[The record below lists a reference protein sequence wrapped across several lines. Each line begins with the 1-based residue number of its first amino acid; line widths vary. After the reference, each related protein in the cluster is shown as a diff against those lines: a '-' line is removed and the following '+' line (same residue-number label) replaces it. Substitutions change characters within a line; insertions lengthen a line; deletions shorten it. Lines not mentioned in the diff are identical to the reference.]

1 MCGNVDSGLIDALD
15 MLKIDVCNGWGHLVN
30 SDFNWYFVHRFECY
44 LVVINSYCCCVWKPE
59 CPDGLTEEVK
69 VIPWKVYNSSVLE
82 IGSVKTKE
90 NVENDR
96 SGDDATICKCIV
108 ERKDSLSFN
117 LPVIIFVSVWLAC
130 CIIIIIVLLLKK
142 IVPLTKINI

>member
-1 MCGNVDSGLIDALD
+1 M
-15 MLKIDVCNGWGHLVN
+15 
-30 SDFNWYFVHRFECY
+30 
-44 LVVINSYCCCVWKPE
+44 
-59 CPDGLTEEVK
+59 
-69 VIPWKVYNSSVLE
+69 KVYNSSVLE

-90 NVENDR
+90 NMENDR
-96 SGDDATICKCIV
+96 SGDDATICKRIV

-117 LPVIIFVSVWLAC
+117 LPVIIFISVWLAC